1 VMIESLPNIALV
13 RVWRQPPAIY
23 DALANQPDAVVAE
36 MPMPSRTGIPWS
48 DTRYEYFSTFHW
60 YRMVNGNSGFA
71 PRSYLEMVAEETEF
85 PYDNSI
91 AYLRKRGVTHVT
103 WHGAFTNP
111 VRYANSAALLD
122 ARSDLELIAVAPWEG
137 SESRLYR
144 LK

>member
-1 VMIESLPNIALV
+1 
-13 RVWRQPPAIY
+13 
-23 DALANQPDAVVAE
+23 
-36 MPMPSRTGIPWS
+36 
-48 DTRYEYFSTFHW
+48 
-60 YRMVNGNSGFA
+60 
-71 PRSYLEMVAEETEF
+71 MVAEETEF

-122 ARSDLELIAVAPWEG
+122 AEQDLELIAVAPWEG
-137 SESRLYR
+137 SEWRL